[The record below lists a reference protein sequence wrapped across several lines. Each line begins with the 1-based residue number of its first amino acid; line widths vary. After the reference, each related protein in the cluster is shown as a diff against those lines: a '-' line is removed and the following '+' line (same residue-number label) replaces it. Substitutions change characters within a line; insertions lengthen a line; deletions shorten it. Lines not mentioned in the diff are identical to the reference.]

1 MRIRLD
7 LIEDEPFLWNET
19 ETIAAEALERSDLL
33 DLTEIKWSGSVAKAH
48 PGYRIVADLLYGQT
62 MACGRCLGPCE
73 TTVESRVELVALTDS
88 PQPMGGEVQLE
99 ASDLGVIHLD
109 GTLLDTDPILMEHL
123 ELNLPMT
130 VLCQADCA
138 GLCPH
143 CGGNRND
150 EPACCDKQDIDP
162 RWQGLRDLKLS

>member
-1 MRIRLD
+1 
-7 LIEDEPFLWNET
+7 
-19 ETIAAEALERSDLL
+19 
-33 DLTEIKWSGSVAKAH
+33 
-48 PGYRIVADLLYGQT
+48 
-62 MACGRCLGPCE
+62 
-73 TTVESRVELVALTDS
+73 
-88 PQPMGGEVQLE
+88 MGGEVQLE

-143 CGGNRND
+143 CGANRND